1 MVIAERLR
9 RTPGGDGER
18 KKEIEKAL
26 RGRVGERLALFV
38 TIKEKNVV
46 YT

>member
-18 KKEIEKAL
+18 KKKLKKHCEE
-26 RGRVGERLALFV
+26 GENAGALFV
-38 TIKEKNVV
+38 T
-46 YT
+46 